1 MSKQATAPPT
11 GKSGR
16 PAAFTREDAVN
27 AAMNL
32 FWKKGFLA
40 VSAKDL
46 ADAMDIQRSSF
57 YNSFGSREAVF
68 QEALS
73 RYAAQ
78 APDAPLDTVQPG
90 QPVIPVIV
98 SVLRNVCRVRAAD
111 AEARGC
117 MACNGI
123 AELVGVEETLGPL
136 LAIATKKRTAVIA
149 QLLRQAVRQG
159 EMTLSSKADTAAEV
173 FVAFLIGL
181 NTVSKIVRDEKQL
194 WAMCRQFLLGLG
206 VPKETLETIPK
217 KAGQR

>member
-1 MSKQATAPPT
+1 MSKQANAPPIS
-11 GKSGR
+11 KSGR
-16 PAAFTREDAVN
+16 PTAFAREDAVD

-32 FWKKGFLA
+32 FWKKGFSA
-40 VSAKDL
+40 VSTKDL

-68 QEALS
+68 MEALS

-78 APDAPLDTVQPG
+78 APDTPLDSVQPG
-90 QPVIPVIV
+90 QAVLPVFV
-98 SVLRNVCRVRAAD
+98 SVLRNVCHVRATD

-117 MACNGI
+117 MVCNGI
-123 AELVGVEETLGPL
+123 AELVGVEDTVGPL
-136 LAIATKKRTAVIA
+136 LEIAIKKRTAVIA

-159 EMTLSSKADTAAEV
+159 EMTLSSRADTAAEV

-206 VPKETLETIPK
+206 TPKEALETAPK
-217 KAGQR
+217 RASQR